1 MMVYTKI
8 FNEKQRS
15 PAFVCHPT
23 SLPYLREKVFTKFTL
38 NAWRKQTN
46 KNQQNTDVNI
56 RESLCCYRVKYRIVF
71 SNLLK
76 IEFVK
81 GKKRMTIKIT
91 LVQNIFWVAKG
102 GILM

>member
-1 MMVYTKI
+1 MKSRDLQPLCAIRLVYHISGRK
-8 FNEKQRS
+8 FSQR
-15 PAFVCHPT
+15 
-23 SLPYLREKVFTKFTL
+23 FTL